1 MIAVTRKYFCLCAV
15 VLLSAALTGCAEEEQ
30 NRVLSYEKGTYLGKV
45 DQKLSEGQLR
55 KLVVRSNGQRAY

>member
-15 VLLSAALTGCAEEEQ
+15 VLLSAALTGCTEEEQ

-45 DQKLSEGQLR
+45 DQKLSEDQLR
-55 KLVVRSNGQRAY
+55 ELAVRSNGQRAY

>member
-1 MIAVTRKYFCLCAV
+1 MIAVTRKYFGLCAV
-15 VLLSAALTGCAEEEQ
+15 VLLLAGLTGCAEEEQ

-45 DQKLSEGQLR
+45 DQKLSEDQLR

>member
-15 VLLSAALTGCAEEEQ
+15 VLLSAGLTACAEEEQ

-45 DQKLSEGQLR
+45 DQKLSEDQLR